1 MPAPSSLSTPA
12 QSPQARLSPLTSASA
27 RVSPL
32 HSPTHSFSYRRFSA
46 STSRISDERGSGEK
60 GDDPPEEAIEDEL
73 MEDKPPVQTAA
84 APREAEKERG
94 GPLGMIGGRWSAAY
108 GGRWKIGAG
117 QSNERGV
124 EDADS
129 PASSGRPPSPARTP
143 SVRDEQKEALAE
155 KDELEAKVER
165 ESVDGDD
172 KSRRRVRAPAVEGE
186 ESASAGSA
194 RKRKAIAPALPSP
207 PPTSTMHSDHPT
219 PGTCPGDGRCNGAG
233 GKAGCEG
240 CPTYNN
246 TLATSSKHP
255 TEASSASEGIERPHR
270 GPYERQPWPFSG
282 QLGGSLNMGPRSL
295 SNSSDIRHAQGATA
309 TPQGKGP
316 GSASEDAA
324 SQRSAYSPESEGGQ
338 GPSTASGGGLA
349 ATPIGMSCRNCGTS
363 TTPLWRRDEE
373 GRPQCNACGLYHK
386 LHGVPRPV
394 AMKKT
399 VIKRRK
405 RVPAVGAQQSNAT
418 NTSTPRAGSTN
429 PNTAENSPANP
440 PASIPHAP
448 SSLGAGPP
456 SHTQPYDRPPFAMHG
471 ARPLPGHSAPNPDPL
486 GLRRGPSSSAGKS
499 VPLLLSNPV
508 TGERKKP
515 WWIDDRH
522 ETPSKTRDELEREA
536 RERDQQRGGS
546 GPSASPEK
554 RTDSST
560 PVPAPVNN
568 GRATPQSSDDQRGIK
583 RKNED
588 EDPSRSRPSPA
599 LGLNGVDKDKPMTRS
614 PLTTHDKPSGL
625 GARPGQGSILG
636 SSTSSGLLGSRYSIY
651 GPTARDSL
659 ATSPWAALSQRYNS
673 LGLRRDMSPAVPTTT
688 PKSNAP
694 SSSAL
699 SPPRRPSPDPMR
711 DASRLYP
718 GAASTSTAPAGST
731 SAMAG
736 YGHYAMG
743 RRELQEH
750 REQLREGKRWLET
763 MLLKTEKMLHM
774 VENKMALAPNDA
786 KHSEDWEFEE
796 RERARQK
803 EIERLEAERER
814 DRAER
819 EKRERERER
828 TERERVER
836 ERLDRERD
844 HVAGGLGN
852 FFGRDRSLAALNRER
867 SEAERNRDLLLA
879 SRRVTAVS
887 PNGRERST
895 PGAPAAGTAPATSSN
910 GSNGASGGNAPGTGS
925 LPSSSGVISGERKP
939 GSWDARWNDGRALVG
954 QMLAYDKHM
963 NFVLAECEEF
973 RTVKGKKSKDSASN
987 EPAPTVQQKRTLGL
1001 VILRGETIVSVQVEG
1016 PPPVTGESKGL
1027 AAGPGQGVPA
1037 GRGMGLGAGAP
1048 GAMAARPMA
1057 YARPPPGFPPG
1068 MPGLP
1073 AGMPPGFPGGLPP
1086 GMPPPAGMPPGFRP
1100 PGFPGAPPAG
1110 FPPVGM
1116 PPGFPPRPPQ

>member
-1 MPAPSSLSTPA
+1 MEDTIPLPPRFQPHTTVQRHSSLPPNDKELTRGFSIPRTYTPPSRLVA
-12 QSPQARLSPLTSASA
+12 HPSPSLVDHLRPSLSRRVTSPQTSSYSSPPNKFDHPD
-27 RVSPL
+27 R
-32 HSPTHSFSYRRFSA
+32 
-46 STSRISDERGSGEK
+46 RIS
-60 GDDPPEEAIEDEL
+60 A
-73 MEDKPPVQTAA
+73 
-84 APREAEKERG
+84 
-94 GPLGMIGGRWSAAY
+94 
-108 GGRWKIGAG
+108 
-117 QSNERGV
+117 
-124 EDADS
+124 
-129 PASSGRPPSPARTP
+129 
-143 SVRDEQKEALAE
+143 
-155 KDELEAKVER
+155 
-165 ESVDGDD
+165 
-172 KSRRRVRAPAVEGE
+172 
-186 ESASAGSA
+186 
-194 RKRKAIAPALPSP
+194 
-207 PPTSTMHSDHPT
+207 
-219 PGTCPGDGRCNGAG
+219 
-233 GKAGCEG
+233 
-240 CPTYNN
+240 
-246 TLATSSKHP
+246 
-255 TEASSASEGIERPHR
+255 
-270 GPYERQPWPFSG
+270 
-282 QLGGSLNMGPRSL
+282 
-295 SNSSDIRHAQGATA
+295 
-309 TPQGKGP
+309 
-316 GSASEDAA
+316 
-324 SQRSAYSPESEGGQ
+324 
-338 GPSTASGGGLA
+338 
-349 ATPIGMSCRNCGTS
+349 
-363 TTPLWRRDEE
+363 
-373 GRPQCNACGLYHK
+373 
-386 LHGVPRPV
+386 
-394 AMKKT
+394 
-399 VIKRRK
+399 
-405 RVPAVGAQQSNAT
+405 
-418 NTSTPRAGSTN
+418 
-429 PNTAENSPANP
+429 P
-440 PASIPHAP
+440 PASQLAHAHQ
-448 SSLGAGPP
+448 LAAE
-456 SHTQPYDRPPFAMHG
+456 T
-471 ARPLPGHSAPNPDPL
+471 
-486 GLRRGPSSSAGKS
+486 
-499 VPLLLSNPV
+499 LLSMGP
-508 TGERKKP
+508 
-515 WWIDDRH
+515 
-522 ETPSKTRDELEREA
+522 
-536 RERDQQRGGS
+536 GS

-939 GSWDARWNDGRALVG
+939 GSWDGEPVMSGVALPRR
-954 QMLAYDKHM
+954 D
-963 NFVLAECEEF
+963 
-973 RTVKGKKSKDSASN
+973 
-987 EPAPTVQQKRTLGL
+987 
-1001 VILRGETIVSVQVEG
+1001 
-1016 PPPVTGESKGL
+1016 
-1027 AAGPGQGVPA
+1027 QGMRL
-1037 GRGMGLGAGAP
+1037 GRGLWSFDVRG
-1048 GAMAARPMA
+1048 
-1057 YARPPPGFPPG
+1057 
-1068 MPGLP
+1068 
-1073 AGMPPGFPGGLPP
+1073 
-1086 GMPPPAGMPPGFRP
+1086 
-1100 PGFPGAPPAG
+1100 
-1110 FPPVGM
+1110 
-1116 PPGFPPRPPQ
+1116 